1 MPRTRIK
8 WETPALKQAFE
19 RAVHQLGGL
28 FDERTTAATVFT
40 VMCVILSPDRAA
52 NLGLTE
58 DKMPN
63 KLRRERKQ
71 AREQLAR
78 ARHEDLE
85 LVPPAPPAAEDEDA
99 SANDETAEEL
109 APSGEVEA
117 DITGATVTG
126 AAAPVATAGWR
137 VACLVACVAW
147 STVLFVL
154 VTSDRTLAVAFEA
167 ASFIKNASRDFRAA
181 LISGVDASS
190 LACAAT
196 SETAEAVAI
205 AVFAFAAFA
214 AMQQSSG
221 TVGAAS
227 RCAAASTVVGMGLVL
242 LRAKVYPE
250 RALCARALLPG
261 ANTTINNTSVL

>member
-1 MPRTRIK
+1 MPRTRIN
-8 WETPALKQAFE
+8 WESQALKQAFE

-28 FDERTTAATVFT
+28 FAERTTSATVFD

-52 NLGLTE
+52 SLGLTE

-137 VACLVACVAW
+137 VARLVACVAW
-147 STVLFVL
+147 RRGRGHLPSCLF
-154 VTSDRTLAVAFEA
+154 S
-167 ASFIKNASRDFRAA
+167 
-181 LISGVDASS
+181 
-190 LACAAT
+190 
-196 SETAEAVAI
+196 
-205 AVFAFAAFA
+205 
-214 AMQQSSG
+214 
-221 TVGAAS
+221 
-227 RCAAASTVVGMGLVL
+227 
-242 LRAKVYPE
+242 
-250 RALCARALLPG
+250 CARCRGFQSRVPRDIGSYFSLTRYG
-261 ANTTINNTSVL
+261 ASP